1 MLKLNDKSKKKYH
14 TNIKRGTFEM
24 PLFMFDG
31 LNLNH
36 AIDESQLSCINASL
50 WRALSILL
58 ENSLTR
64 LSELLDLEKNPI
76 LFSQA

>member
-24 PLFMFDG
+24 PLFVFDG

-36 AIDESQLSCINASL
+36 AIDESQFFLHQCQFVAS
-50 WRALSILL
+50 A
-58 ENSLTR
+58 
-64 LSELLDLEKNPI
+64 LDLVGK
-76 LFSQA
+76 FFDQALGIT

>member
-1 MLKLNDKSKKKYH
+1 MLKLNDKSKKKYD

-36 AIDESQLSCINASL
+36 AIDESQLFL
-50 WRALSILL
+50 H
-58 ENSLTR
+58 
-64 LSELLDLEKNPI
+64 
-76 LFSQA
+76 

>member
-36 AIDESQLSCINASL
+36 AIDESQL
-50 WRALSILL
+50 
-58 ENSLTR
+58 
-64 LSELLDLEKNPI
+64 
-76 LFSQA
+76 FVH

>member
-24 PLFMFDG
+24 PLFVFDG

-36 AIDESQLSCINASL
+36 AIDEFQLFL
-50 WRALSILL
+50 H
-58 ENSLTR
+58 
-64 LSELLDLEKNPI
+64 
-76 LFSQA
+76 